1 MDHRTV
7 SKKTPPRARHKAHAA
22 EARAAEARAAPAVS
36 SGFRGAV
43 RLAGEL
49 LQFDGF
55 TEDGLTFVSH
65 AHVPVPPDAE
75 RLVTSVITARLL
87 GSRARYA
94 LATPYGR
101 EFSLGALELRMLP
114 TGHVPGAAALLVRH
128 QRRTLI
134 YAGHLG
140 AYGEFFGLAGAV
152 AKPCDTLVLH
162 APYGGPGP
170 KLPKPH
176 TVLKRIGTFCR
187 KAHADGLT
195 PVLLC
200 ARLGL
205 AQPLSALLHKKG
217 FAVQLHRSQHRYL
230 GPLRELGLPVGPAR
244 RFAGDLPSNGVL
256 LWPLDLREAA
266 SLDAAL
272 PHRCA
277 LVSARALVPH
287 AADDYGCH
295 AAFPLSEHADH
306 PRILDYV
313 SRAAP
318 RRIYLLPGTPPD
330 LAAALQSEGREVH
343 RFGPPAQLELFT
355 T

>member
-1 MDHRTV
+1 V
-7 SKKTPPRARHKAHAA
+7 
-22 EARAAEARAAPAVS
+22 AP
-36 SGFRGAV
+36 GFRGAV

-65 AHVPVPPDAE
+65 AHVRVPPGAE

-101 EFSLGALELRMLP
+101 DFSLGALGLRMLP
-114 TGHVPGAAALLVRH
+114 TGHVPGAAALRVRH
-128 QRRTLI
+128 QNRTLV
-134 YAGHLG
+134 YAGQLG

-152 AKPCDTLVLH
+152 AEPCDTLVLD
-162 APYGGPGP
+162 APYGGPGRR
-170 KLPKPH
+170 LPKPQV
-176 TVLKRIGTFCR
+176 VLDRIGAFCR
-187 KAHADGLT
+187 KAQADGVA

-205 AQPLSALLHKKG
+205 AQPLSALLHREG

-244 RFAGDLPSNGVL
+244 RFEGALPADGL
-256 LWPLDLREAA
+256 LVWPHDLRHAA
-266 SLDAAL
+266 SLEAVG
-272 PHRCA
+272 PHRTA
-277 LVSARALVPH
+277 LVSARALRPH
-287 AADDYGCH
+287 AAEDHECH
-295 AAFPLSEHADH
+295 AAFPLSEHADL
-306 PRILDYV
+306 PRIRRYV
-313 SRAAP
+313 DQASP

-330 LAAALQSEGREVH
+330 LAAKLRSPGRVVH
-343 RFGPPAQLELFT
+343 RFGPPSQLELFAP
-355 T
+355 

>member
-1 MDHRTV
+1 M
-7 SKKTPPRARHKAHAA
+7 SKKKPSGVRTD
-22 EARAAEARAAPAVS
+22 ARAAPAVS

-65 AHVPVPPDAE
+65 AHVPVPPEAE

-128 QRRTLI
+128 QRRTLL
-134 YAGHLG
+134 YAGQLG
-140 AYGEFFGLAGAV
+140 AYGEFYGLAGAV
-152 AKPCDTLVLH
+152 AEPCDSLVLD
-162 APYGGPGP
+162 APYGAPGR
-170 KLPKPH
+170 KLPKPQ
-176 TVLKRIGTFCR
+176 TVLKRIVTFCR
-187 KAHADGLT
+187 KAHADGVA

-205 AQPLSALLHKKG
+205 AQPLSALLHREG
-217 FAVQLHRSQHRYL
+217 FGVQLHRSQHRYL

-244 RFAGDLPSNGVL
+244 RFEGQLPPDGVL

-266 SLDAAL
+266 SLDAAD

-277 LVSARALVPH
+277 LVSARALRPH
-287 AADDYGCH
+287 AADDHGCH

-306 PRILDYV
+306 PRIMDYV
-313 SRAAP
+313 SRASP
-318 RRIYLLPGTPPD
+318 RRIYLLPGTPPE
-330 LAAALQSEGREVH
+330 LAAALRSRDREVH
-343 RFGPPAQLELFT
+343 RFGPPAQLELFAT
-355 T
+355 